1 MIVESRGSVG
11 PAVDGHGGYWR
22 TAFLVCLPTSKIA
35 LKIVSGPIFHA
46 KHAGN
51 IKSDLHPGKPFVAFV
66 ALEYKLGFA
75 QMCWPTL
82 GQLWSIP
89 GQRWPIPGQHYRFQA
104 NIGRFS
110 ANVAGISEQL
120 GLEHKLG
127 FA

>member
-1 MIVESRGSVG
+1 MDSGVTYLN
-11 PAVDGHGGYWR
+11 GHGGYWR

-35 LKIVSGPIFHA
+35 LKIVSGPISHA

-66 ALEYKLGFA
+66 ALEYKLGF
-75 QMCWPTL
+75 
-82 GQLWSIP
+82 
-89 GQRWPIPGQHYRFQA
+89 QA

-110 ANVAGISEQL
+110 VDIAGISGPL

-127 FA
+127 FVWLRGM